1 VAAATGVVVAAA
13 AAVAVAAA
21 GEIEM
26 ARNPAIAGNGPVRP
40 GASPAPDL
48 GLGIGW
54 RPELAWLIDRHPGL
68 GFVEVIAEDH
78 DPRAELPEALG
89 RLRER
94 GVAIVPHG
102 VSLSLA
108 GAARPDRARL
118 KALGKLAE
126 RLGAPLVSEH
136 VAFVRAG
143 DLESGHLLPPPRTRA
158 ALDVLVANVREA
170 QDGLPVPLALEN
182 IATLLAWPGPEMTEA
197 EFLTELLDRTGA
209 WLLLDVANVHANVR
223 NHGGDAL
230 EFFRELPLDRLAY
243 VHVAGGVE
251 RDGIYHDT
259 HAAPTAPA
267 VLQLL
272 EALAA
277 VTRVPGA
284 LLERDDRFPPD
295 SELRAEL
302 EAIAAALARGA
313 SRRDQERPR

>member
-1 VAAATGVVVAAA
+1 MTN
-13 AAVAVAAA
+13 
-21 GEIEM
+21 
-26 ARNPAIAGNGPVRP
+26 NPAIVDERPIRP
-40 GASPAPDL
+40 GTAPAPEL

-78 DPRAELPEALG
+78 DPRAELPEPLE
-89 RLRER
+89 RLKER

-118 KALGKLAE
+118 KGLGRLAE

-143 DLESGHLLPPPRTRA
+143 GLESGHLLPPPRTRA

-170 QDGLPVPLALEN
+170 QDCLPVPLALEN
-182 IATLLAWPGPEMTEA
+182 IATLLAWPDPEMTEA
-197 EFLTELLDRTGA
+197 QFLSELLDRTGA
-209 WLLLDVANVHANVR
+209 WLLLDVANVHANAR
-223 NHGGDAL
+223 NHGGAAL
-230 EFFRELPLDRLAY
+230 AFFQELPLDRLAY

-251 RDGIYHDT
+251 RDGVYHDT
-259 HAAPTAPA
+259 HTAPTSPA

-277 VTRVPGA
+277 ACRVPGA

-295 SELRAEL
+295 PELRAEL
-302 EAIAAALARGA
+302 ESIAEALARGA
-313 SRRDQERPR
+313 SRREQERPR